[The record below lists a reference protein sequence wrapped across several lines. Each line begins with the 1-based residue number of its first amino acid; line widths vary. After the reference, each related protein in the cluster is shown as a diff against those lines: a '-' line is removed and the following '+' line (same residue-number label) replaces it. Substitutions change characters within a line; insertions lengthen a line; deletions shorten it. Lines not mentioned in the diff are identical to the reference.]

1 MDKVSLDPDNPDNP
15 DNWKLSCWFI
25 WSQIRIIIIKTPKW
39 NPDNPDNPDN
49 GAWNP
54 HFLH

>member
-15 DNWKLSCWFI
+15 DNWKLNCWFI
-25 WSQIRIIIIKTPKW
+25 WSQMRIIIIKTPKW